1 MSDNSREILA
11 QLAQLNT
18 QLAME
23 LVFAEAGKDNGLL
36 PVNYILSQAA
46 DLCAASSPNK
56 EVVSAVTR
64 AQGWIDVIFQGD
76 GLFTAET
83 IARMAE
89 WTRWMEQALEV
100 LAQGQPVPAAPA
112 SWHAEEPAATPA
124 PAAPAAGAPDTAA
137 KAEAEMPLNLEVD
150 DVEMLR
156 EYISESYEH
165 LHNIELGVLVL
176 EEKPEDFDTLNSIFR
191 AFHTFKGGSGLLNL
205 TPVNRLAHE
214 LESLLDL
221 ARHKKIAITSQIID
235 VILEGG
241 DVLKRF
247 TVEIERQT
255 AGQTPV
261 TTILI
266 PTSELINR
274 VRRLVQQG
282 TAAREQQP
290 APPPQPAPTAATA
303 APVQAKPVE
312 AAPTAPPEAPA
323 SMAPATQSPAT
334 EPKHEAKDAAARAVV
349 PDAGPVGGS
358 ALVKVA
364 TQKLD
369 NLVDLTGEM
378 VIAQSQVVHDP
389 SIKGLADVRL
399 LRNLTQ
405 LSRIANELQKTVL
418 SLRMVPIRPTFQKMN
433 RLVRDLAT
441 RQGKLIEL
449 KLYGEDTEL
458 DRTLVEQLNDPLVHM
473 IRNAV
478 DHGIEKDIA
487 RRENGKPPVGTIELR
502 AWHQG
507 GNVILEVKDD
517 GAGLNRERIRA
528 KAIREGLIKPETV
541 LTDDEVFQLIFE
553 PGFSTAEVVTDVS
566 GRGVGMDVVRRNIEK
581 LRGKIEI
588 RSVLGQGST
597 FRIYLPLT
605 LAIIDGMLISIGGQR
620 YILPALLVRESFR
633 PTPGMISTVQGKGE
647 MVNVRGRLTPL
658 LRLYEYFGIAPD
670 STDPT
675 QSVVVVVGYEHQQR
689 CLLVDQLLGKQEV
702 VIKALGETF
711 KSRKDFA
718 GAAILGDGQVGLII
732 EVDGLV
738 NLKTDSTKRA

>member
-1 MSDNSREILA
+1 
-11 QLAQLNT
+11 
-18 QLAME
+18 
-23 LVFAEAGKDNGLL
+23 
-36 PVNYILSQAA
+36 
-46 DLCAASSPNK
+46 
-56 EVVSAVTR
+56 
-64 AQGWIDVIFQGD
+64 
-76 GLFTAET
+76 
-83 IARMAE
+83 
-89 WTRWMEQALEV
+89 V
-100 LAQGQPVPAAPA
+100 LAQGQPLPDIPADWQDTGAAAVAALPTATAQPAAAVA
-112 SWHAEEPAATPA
+112 SSAET
-124 PAAPAAGAPDTAA
+124 
-137 KAEAEMPLNLEVD
+137 EMPLNLEVD

-156 EYISESYEH
+156 EFISESYEH

-176 EEKPEDFDTLNSIFR
+176 EEKPEDHDTLNSIFR

-221 ARHKKIAITSQIID
+221 ARHKKIGISSQVID

-247 TVEIERQT
+247 TVEIERQVSGERDNS
-255 AGQTPV
+255 A
-261 TTILI
+261 III
-266 PTSELINR
+266 PTSELIAR
-274 VRRLVQQG
+274 VRRIVQQG
-282 TAAREQQP
+282 VPPASAPEQ
-290 APPPQPAPTAATA
+290 A
-303 APVQAKPVE
+303 APA
-312 AAPTAPPEAPA
+312 PEAPA
-323 SMAPATQSPAT
+323 QASPVQSPVSVSKEPAPAPAAPVVVPSAA
-334 EPKHEAKDAAARAVV
+334 EEHKSESKDPSKESAARAAGT
-349 PDAGPVGGS
+349 DAAMGSAS

-389 SIKGLADVRL
+389 SLTGMADVRL

-433 RLVRDLAT
+433 RLIRDLAT

-449 KLYGEDTEL
+449 KLHGEDTEL

-478 DHGIEKDIA
+478 DHGIEKDVV
-487 RRENGKPPVGTIELR
+487 RRANGKPPVGTIDLR

-507 GNVILEVKDD
+507 GSIILEVKDD
-517 GAGLNRERIRA
+517 GAGLNCDRIRA
-528 KAIREGLIKPETV
+528 KAIKEGLIHADTV
-541 LTDDEVFQLIFE
+541 LTEQETYQLIFE
-553 PGFSTAEVVTDVS
+553 PGFSTAEIVTDVS

-588 RSVLGQGST
+588 QSVLGEGSC

-605 LAIIDGMLISIGGQR
+605 LAIIDGMLISIGHQR

-647 MVNVRGRLTPL
+647 MVNVRGRLTPM
-658 LRLYEYFGIAPD
+658 LRLYEHFGLTPE

-675 QSVVVVVGYEHQQR
+675 QSVVVVVGYENQQR

-711 KSRKDFA
+711 KQRKDFA

-738 NLKTDSTKRA
+738 NLKGDSTKRAA

>member
-1 MSDNSREILA
+1 MSDNSRESLAALA
-11 QLAQLNT
+11 QFNS

-23 LVFAEAGKDNGLL
+23 LVFAEPGKDQGLL
-36 PVNYILSQAA
+36 PVNYLLSQMA
-46 DLCAASSPNK
+46 DLCAASPPPK
-56 EVVSAVTR
+56 EIAFSVSK
-64 AQGWIDVIFQGD
+64 AQEWVEIIFLGN
-76 GLFTAET
+76 GLFDAET
-83 IARMAE
+83 IKRLGD
-89 WTRWMEQALEV
+89 WTHWMERAFEV
-100 LAQGQPVPAAPA
+100 LAQGQPVPAIPAGWKAGVGADADTQAASTVAPVAGVA
-112 SWHAEEPAATPA
+112 SAET
-124 PAAPAAGAPDTAA
+124 
-137 KAEAEMPLNLEVD
+137 EMPLTVEVD

-156 EYISESYEH
+156 EFISESYEH
-165 LHNIELGVLVL
+165 LHNIEMGVLVL
-176 EEKPEDFDTLNSIFR
+176 EDKPDDHDTLNSIFR

-221 ARHKKIAITSQIID
+221 ARHKKIGISSQVID

-247 TVEIERQT
+247 TVEIEQQVSDQR
-255 AGQTPV
+255 GYSPIV
-261 TTILI
+261 I

-274 VRRLVQQG
+274 VQRIVQQG
-282 TAAREQQP
+282 APPSSAPVSAPSVPAPRIQSAQGQP
-290 APPPQPAPTAATA
+290 APAISAATVAAVPAPVAPITDAEHKPENKESAKENSAARSSDAPTA
-303 APVQAKPVE
+303 
-312 AAPTAPPEAPA
+312 
-323 SMAPATQSPAT
+323 S
-334 EPKHEAKDAAARAVV
+334 
-349 PDAGPVGGS
+349 S

-389 SIKGLADVRL
+389 AFTGLADVRL

-418 SLRMVPIRPTFQKMN
+418 SLRMVPIRPTFQKMT

-449 KLYGEDTEL
+449 KLHGEDTEL

-478 DHGIEKDIA
+478 DHGIEKDVA
-487 RRENGKPPVGTIELR
+487 RLSQGKPPVGTIELR

-507 GNVILEVKDD
+507 GSIILEVKDD

-528 KAIREGLIKPETV
+528 KAIKEGLIKQEDI
-541 LTDDEVFQLIFE
+541 LTDDEVFHLIFE

-566 GRGVGMDVVRRNIEK
+566 GRGVGMDVVRRNIEQ

-588 RSVLGQGST
+588 LSTEGKGST

-605 LAIIDGMLISIGGQR
+605 LAIIDGMLISIGTQR

-633 PTPGMISTVQGKGE
+633 PTADMISTVQGRGE

-658 LRLYEYFGIAPD
+658 LRLYDYFGLTPE

-711 KSRKDFA
+711 KQRKDFA

-738 NLKTDSTKRA
+738 NLKGDSSRRAT